1 MDTFLDSSLFRIIYC
16 NVASVSDNCAAR
28 GYSDGFLPDGLQ
40 WLAFL
45 VTSIA
50 IIAVVINAVLMGVLG
65 FIWFERRVFARF
77 QNRVGPNRWGPFG
90 LLTPVADAIKTMFKE
105 DVAPEDSDR
114 LLYNLAPVLMAVPLL
129 VVFALIPIGIGTF
142 VVDLNV
148 GILFI
153 LAITTMSGLAIV
165 MGAWASGNRLS
176 IFAGLRAVALLISY
190 EIPMALS
197 LIGVLMIAG
206 SLSLG
211 RIVDAQNV
219 PFILVQPMGF
229 FVFFLASLAEMNRT
243 PFDLTEAESEL
254 AAGYLN
260 DYSSMKFGLFFL
272 AEFMAAL
279 AGAAVITTLFL
290 SGWRGFEPIPS
301 HIWFFLK
308 MGGVL
313 FLIIWIRFTW
323 PRLRIDQ
330 MLAFAW
336 KGLFELTLVN
346 LVLAA
351 ILIAIWPE
359 PTTNQLW
366 IMAAINWPVFFASVF
381 VISKVLGVKPHRIE
395 RPAAGLTYP
404 VATDE
409 PKRPAEAE
417 AK

>member
-1 MDTFLDSSLFRIIYC
+1 MISFLDSSLFRNIYC
-16 NVASVSDNCAAR
+16 NVASVSENCAAR

-45 VTSIA
+45 ITSVA
-50 IIAVVINAVLMGVLG
+50 IIAVVINAVLMAVLG
-65 FIWFERRVFARF
+65 FIWLERRLIARF

-105 DVAPEDSDR
+105 DVTPQDSDR
-114 LLYNLAPVLMAVPLL
+114 FLYNFAPVLMAVPLL
-129 VVFALIPIGIGTF
+129 VVFALIPVGIGTF

-176 IFAGLRAVALLISY
+176 IFSGLRAVALLISY

-197 LIGVLMIAG
+197 LVGVLMIAG

-219 PFILVQPMGF
+219 PFIIVQPMGF
-229 FVFFLASLAEMNRT
+229 LVFFLASLAEMNRT

-313 FLIIWIRFTW
+313 FLIVWIRFTW

-351 ILIAIWPE
+351 ILVAIWPN
-359 PTTNQLW
+359 PTTGQLW
-366 IMAAINWPVFFASVF
+366 IMAAINWPVFFVAVLA
-381 VISKVLGVKPHRIE
+381 IGKVMGVRPHRVE
-395 RPAAGLTYP
+395 RPAAGLPYP

-409 PKRPAEAE
+409 PERPAEAE

>member
-1 MDTFLDSSLFRIIYC
+1 MDTFLDSSLFRNIYC

-90 LLTPVADAIKTMFKE
+90 MLTPVADAIKTMFKE

-129 VVFALIPIGIGTF
+129 LVFALIPVGIGTF

-176 IFAGLRAVALLISY
+176 IFSGLRAVALLISY

-197 LIGVLMIAG
+197 LVGVLMLAG

-346 LVLAA
+346 LVLAG

-359 PTTNQLW
+359 PTTTQLW
-366 IMAAINWPVFFASVF
+366 IMAAINWPVFFVTVF
-381 VISKVLGVKPHRIE
+381 AISKVLGVKPHSIE
-395 RPAAGLTYP
+395 RPAAGLPYP

-409 PKRPAEAE
+409 PERPAEAE

>member
-1 MDTFLDSSLFRIIYC
+1 
-16 NVASVSDNCAAR
+16 
-28 GYSDGFLPDGLQ
+28 
-40 WLAFL
+40 
-45 VTSIA
+45 
-50 IIAVVINAVLMGVLG
+50 
-65 FIWFERRVFARF
+65 
-77 QNRVGPNRWGPFG
+77 
-90 LLTPVADAIKTMFKE
+90 
-105 DVAPEDSDR
+105 
-114 LLYNLAPVLMAVPLL
+114 
-129 VVFALIPIGIGTF
+129 
-142 VVDLNV
+142 
-148 GILFI
+148 
-153 LAITTMSGLAIV
+153 
-165 MGAWASGNRLS
+165 
-176 IFAGLRAVALLISY
+176 
-190 EIPMALS
+190 
-197 LIGVLMIAG
+197 MIAG

-301 HIWFFLK
+301 HIWVFPEDGRCPVPDHL
-308 MGGVL
+308 
-313 FLIIWIRFTW
+313 IRFTW

-366 IMAAINWPVFFASVF
+366 NNGCDQLAGILCVRIRDQQGARRETAPYRKTRGRSALPCGDRRAQTASGGGGEMTGLNLLKALLVTMKNFVRVPFTVQYPDRQVGLLGMAKETGTSPLGLMRKNPGLAFRAMTMRATVPAKSPQHSRFRGNEFTWLETRCTGCASCAKYCPLGIIEIVTHPGGIDVQEGESYGIDVFDIDIGRCMFCGLCVEACPYDALHMGTSSNGASTHAPNWSFQWKS
-381 VISKVLGVKPHRIE
+381 
-395 RPAAGLTYP
+395 
-404 VATDE
+404 
-409 PKRPAEAE
+409 
-417 AK
+417 

>member
-16 NVASVSDNCAAR
+16 NVASASDNCATR

-105 DVAPEDSDR
+105 DVAPEDSDP

-129 VVFALIPIGIGTF
+129 VVFALIPIGVGTF

>member
-16 NVASVSDNCAAR
+16 NVASASDNCAAR

-105 DVAPEDSDR
+105 DVAPEDSDP

-197 LIGVLMIAG
+197 LIGVLMIA
-206 SLSLG
+206 
-211 RIVDAQNV
+211 DAQNV

-229 FVFFLASLAEMNRT
+229 LVFFLASLAEMNRT

-366 IMAAINWPVFFASVF
+366 IMAAINWPVFFVSVF

-395 RPAAGLTYP
+395 RPAAGLPYP

-409 PKRPAEAE
+409 PKRPAEA
-417 AK
+417 K

>member
-1 MDTFLDSSLFRIIYC
+1 MDTFLESSLFRNIYC

-28 GYSDGFLPDGLQ
+28 GYADGFLPDGLQ

-45 VTSIA
+45 LTSVA
-50 IIAVVINAVLMGVLG
+50 IIAVVVNAVLMGVLG
-65 FIWFERRVFARF
+65 FIWSERRLLARF

-90 LLTPVADAIKTMFKE
+90 MLTPVADAIKTMFKE
-105 DVAPEDSDR
+105 DVAPQDSDR
-114 LLYNLAPVLMAVPLL
+114 FLYNFAPVLMAVPLL
-129 VVFALIPIGIGTF
+129 LVFALIPVGIGTF

-153 LAITTMSGLAIV
+153 LAITTLSGLAIV

-176 IFAGLRAVALLISY
+176 IFSGLRAVALLISY

-229 FVFFLASLAEMNRT
+229 LVFFLASLAEMNRT

-272 AEFMAAL
+272 AEFMATL

-351 ILIAIWPE
+351 ILVAIWPE
-359 PTTNQLW
+359 PTTGQLW
-366 IMAAINWPVFFASVF
+366 IMAAINWPVFFVAVF
-381 VISKVLGVKPHRIE
+381 AIGKVLGVKPHRPE
-395 RPAAGLTYP
+395 RPAAGLPYP

-409 PKRPAEAE
+409 PEFPAK
-417 AK
+417 AKAK

>member
-1 MDTFLDSSLFRIIYC
+1 
-16 NVASVSDNCAAR
+16 
-28 GYSDGFLPDGLQ
+28 
-40 WLAFL
+40 
-45 VTSIA
+45 
-50 IIAVVINAVLMGVLG
+50 
-65 FIWFERRVFARF
+65 
-77 QNRVGPNRWGPFG
+77 
-90 LLTPVADAIKTMFKE
+90 
-105 DVAPEDSDR
+105 
-114 LLYNLAPVLMAVPLL
+114 MAVPLL
-129 VVFALIPIGIGTF
+129 VVFALIPVGIGTF

-176 IFAGLRAVALLISY
+176 IFSGLRAVALLISY

-366 IMAAINWPVFFASVF
+366 IMAAINWPVFFVSVF

-395 RPAAGLTYP
+395 RPAAGLPYP

>member
-16 NVASVSDNCAAR
+16 NVASASDNCAAR

-105 DVAPEDSDR
+105 DVAPEDSDP
-114 LLYNLAPVLMAVPLL
+114 LLYNLAPVLMVVPLL
-129 VVFALIPIGIGTF
+129 VVFALIPIGVGTF

-229 FVFFLASLAEMNRT
+229 LVFFLASLAEMNRT

-366 IMAAINWPVFFASVF
+366 IMAAINWPVFFVSVF

-395 RPAAGLTYP
+395 RPAAGLRYP

-409 PKRPAEAE
+409 PKRPAEA
-417 AK
+417 K

>member
-1 MDTFLDSSLFRIIYC
+1 MDTFLDSSLFRNIYC
-16 NVASVSDNCAAR
+16 NVASASDNCAAR

-40 WLAFL
+40 WLAFML
-45 VTSIA
+45 TSVA
-50 IIAVVINAVLMGVLG
+50 IIGLVVNGVLMGVLG

-77 QNRVGPNRWGPFG
+77 QNRIGPNRWGPFG

-129 VVFALIPIGIGTF
+129 IVFALIPIGIGTF
-142 VVDLNV
+142 IVDLNV

-197 LIGVLMIAG
+197 IIGVLMLSG
-206 SLSLG
+206 SLALG
-211 RIVDAQNV
+211 RIVEAQNV

-229 FVFFLASLAEMNRT
+229 LVFFLASLAEMNRT

-301 HIWFFLK
+301 HVWFFLK
-308 MGGVL
+308 MGGIL

-351 ILIAIWPE
+351 ILLAIWPE

-366 IMAAINWPVFFASVF
+366 IMAAINWPVFFVAVF
-381 VISKVLGVKPHRIE
+381 AIGKVLGVKPHRLD
-395 RPAAGLTYP
+395 RPAAGLLYP

-409 PKRPAEAE
+409 PEMPAEAE
-417 AK
+417 AR

>member
-1 MDTFLDSSLFRIIYC
+1 MDTFLENSLFRNIYC
-16 NVASVSDNCAAR
+16 NLASASENCAAR
-28 GYSDGFLPDGLQ
+28 GYGDALLPDGLQ
-40 WLAFL
+40 WLAFTL
-45 VTSIA
+45 TGVA
-50 IIAVVINAVLMGVLG
+50 IIGLVVNAILMGVLG

-114 LLYNLAPVLMAVPLL
+114 FLYNLAPVLMVVPLL
-129 VVFALIPIGIGTF
+129 VVFAVIPFGIGTF
-142 VVDLNV
+142 VADLNV

-153 LAITTMSGLAIV
+153 LAVTTMSGLAIV
-165 MGAWASGNRLS
+165 MAAWASGNRLS
-176 IFAGLRAVALLISY
+176 IFSGLRAVALLISY

-197 LIGVLMIAG
+197 ILGVLMISG
-206 SLSLG
+206 SLALG
-211 RIVDAQNV
+211 RIVESQNV

-229 FVFFLASLAEMNRT
+229 LVFFLASLAEMNRT

-290 SGWRGFEPIPS
+290 SGWRGWEPVPS
-301 HIWFFLK
+301 QVWFFLK

-313 FLIIWIRFTW
+313 FVIIWIRFTW

-346 LVLAA
+346 LTLAA
-351 ILIAIWPE
+351 ILIAVWPQ
-359 PTTNQLW
+359 PTTTQLW
-366 IMAAINWPVFFASVF
+366 MMAAINWPVFFAS
-381 VISKVLGVKPHRIE
+381 IWIIGKVMGVRPHQIDRT
-395 RPAAGLTYP
+395 AMGALYP

-409 PKRPAEAE
+409 PAPASEASE
-417 AK
+417 Q

>member
-1 MDTFLDSSLFRIIYC
+1 
-16 NVASVSDNCAAR
+16 
-28 GYSDGFLPDGLQ
+28 
-40 WLAFL
+40 
-45 VTSIA
+45 
-50 IIAVVINAVLMGVLG
+50 MGV
-65 FIWFERRVFARF
+65 
-77 QNRVGPNRWGPFG
+77 
-90 LLTPVADAIKTMFKE
+90 
-105 DVAPEDSDR
+105 
-114 LLYNLAPVLMAVPLL
+114 
-129 VVFALIPIGIGTF
+129 
-142 VVDLNV
+142 
-148 GILFI
+148 
-153 LAITTMSGLAIV
+153 
-165 MGAWASGNRLS
+165 WATRLS

-366 IMAAINWPVFFASVF
+366 IMAAINWPVFFVSVF
-381 VISKVLGVKPHRIE
+381 VISKVLGVKPHPYRKARGRSSLPCGDRRAQTASGGE
-395 RPAAGLTYP
+395 MTGLNLLKGPASDDEELRPRAFHGPISRPPRRFTRHGQGDGY
-404 VATDE
+404 E
-409 PKRPAEAE
+409 PASG
-417 AK
+417 